1 MLLFTALN
9 RTSWGGGAKI
19 CWAGSKNSRN
29 SRGDIVHGSEPAQR
43 AGLVGGQE
51 KKDPEDT
58 VLVLV
63 QLPVGKISQIFFAPA
78 LLANFIPK

>member
-1 MLLFTALN
+1 MLFTALN

-19 CWAGSKNSRN
+19 CWAGSKSSKN

-43 AGLVGGQE
+43 AAGLVGGQE
-51 KKDPEDT
+51 RKDAEDAE

-63 QLPVGKISQIFFAPA
+63 QLPVGK
-78 LLANFIPK
+78 N